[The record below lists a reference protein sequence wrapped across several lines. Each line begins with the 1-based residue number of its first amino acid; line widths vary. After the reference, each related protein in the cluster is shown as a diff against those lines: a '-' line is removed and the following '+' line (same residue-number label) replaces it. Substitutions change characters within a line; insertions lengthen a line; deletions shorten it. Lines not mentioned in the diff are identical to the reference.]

1 MLINSFS
8 SQAIFFRQLKKKTN
22 FSLANRFLP
31 WANMC
36 GSTQSC
42 GYRLPFFQCAR
53 FSIGSSEK
61 KYWDMQF
68 LAAVL

>member
-1 MLINSFS
+1 VLINSFS
-8 SQAIFFRQLKKKTN
+8 SQATFFRQLKKKKI
-22 FSLANRFLP
+22 SLANRFLP

-61 KYWDMQF
+61 IYWDMQF
-68 LAAVL
+68 LAAVF